1 MNFILDLHYD
11 GSDSSLSLETV
22 NHVQAN
28 TVPYEHVSFIDSWN
42 TFSADIA
49 LIEPVSTDTVP
60 TDTVPKDT
68 APTDT
73 VPVDTVPTDTVPK
86 DTAPTDTVPVDTV
99 PVAFIPLRGNPIEE
113 DRCPKLH
120 EITREHYGLPGL
132 REANRVLKNLYA
144 GATSDRS
151 HKDIYGVP
159 ITKRSFESIGIT
171 RFISLQEEHEEHNHV
186 DGDVDH
192 YGYPVDRCPVR
203 DMSVTGDDEMLA
215 CAQDVFNHM
224 AQGEVIYIH
233 CRAGLG
239 RTGVIVCI
247 VLALKFGIDA
257 NRALLLCQ
265 KMKDCRCFKTP
276 HKSPQTK
283 AQVDQVR
290 RIISRINSHQ
300 ICS

>member
-1 MNFILDLHYD
+1 ME
-11 GSDSSLSLETV
+11 SV
-22 NHVQAN
+22 
-28 TVPYEHVSFIDSWN
+28 
-42 TFSADIA
+42 SADI
-49 LIEPVSTDTVP
+49 IS
-60 TDTVPKDT
+60 
-68 APTDT
+68 
-73 VPVDTVPTDTVPK
+73 
-86 DTAPTDTVPVDTV
+86 
-99 PVAFIPLRGNPIEE
+99 LRVNPIEE

-120 EITREHYGLPGL
+120 EITKEHYGLPGL

-151 HKDIYGVP
+151 HKDIHGVP
-159 ITKRSFESIGIT
+159 ITKRSFERIGIT

-192 YGYPVDRCPVR
+192 YGYPVDRCPVK

-224 AQGEVIYIH
+224 AQDEVIYLH

-257 NRALLLCQ
+257 GHALLLCQ

-290 RIISRINSHQ
+290 RIIARINRHQ
-300 ICS
+300 SCS